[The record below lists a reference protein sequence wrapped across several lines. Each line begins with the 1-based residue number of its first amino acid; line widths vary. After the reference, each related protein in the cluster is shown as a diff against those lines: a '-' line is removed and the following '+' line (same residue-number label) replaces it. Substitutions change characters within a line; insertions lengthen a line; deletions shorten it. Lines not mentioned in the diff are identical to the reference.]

1 MSPSRPHAARRPA
14 VGARPPHAVHVL
26 GGGPA
31 ADGTYVPSARTAAHA
46 RSLASGLTARGVR
59 VTVCTR
65 HDAALRHSFT
75 GTGAEFTALPARSEA
90 DAVARLRAV
99 CAEADLV
106 HAHGL
111 RAGLLAAL
119 ALGRRRGPVP
129 LVVTWHALP
138 RAGPG
143 HASRTDAA
151 HDLVT
156 RLLLRRVAR
165 AATVVLGTTTELV
178 DAARRSGARD
188 ARLAPAPVPLT
199 GAVPAPDREDA
210 AAPDRLGST
219 ARAGLGVADRPLLV
233 AVGRL
238 DGRRGHGHD
247 TALTAA
253 RAWRGLTP
261 APLLAVAG
269 EGPGRDVL
277 QRRIDKEKLPVRL
290 LGRRDDALRLLAEAD
305 IALQPTRCR
314 GPSLVAQE
322 ALRAGVPLVA
332 AASGGV
338 PELVGTAAVLVP
350 CGDADSLASAVLGL
364 LADPARRAALGAA
377 GRARARTWPG
387 EDDTA
392 ALVLGVYDEVIRAA
406 ADR

>member
-1 MSPSRPHAARRPA
+1 MSPSPSRTHAAGRPV

-31 ADGTYVPSARTAAHA
+31 ADGTYAPSARTAAHV
-46 RSLASGLTARGVR
+46 RSLARGLTARGVR

-65 HDAALRHSFT
+65 HDEALRHSFT
-75 GTGAEFTALPARSEA
+75 GTGAEFTALPGRSEA
-90 DAVARLRAV
+90 EAVARLRAV

-143 HASRTDAA
+143 HASRADAA
-151 HDLVT
+151 HDLVA

-199 GAVPAPDREDA
+199 GAVPPPGQEDA
-210 AAPDRLGST
+210 AARDAPGSA
-219 ARAGLGVADRPLLV
+219 ARAGIGAVDRPLLM

-238 DGRRGHGHD
+238 DGRRGYD

-253 RAWRGLTP
+253 RAWRNLTP

-269 EGPGRDVL
+269 EGPGREAL
-277 QRRIDKEKLPVRL
+277 QRRIDEEKLPVRL

-338 PELVGTAAVLVP
+338 PELVGSAAVLVP

-392 ALVLGVYDEVIRAA
+392 ALVLGVYDEVTRAA
-406 ADR
+406 AER

>member
-1 MSPSRPHAARRPA
+1 MSPSRTHASRRPA

-26 GGGPA
+26 GGGVA
-31 ADGTYVPSARTAAHA
+31 ADGPHAPSARTAAHA
-46 RSLASGLTARGVR
+46 RALARGLTARGVR

-75 GTGAEFTALPARSEA
+75 GTGAEFTALPGRTEA

-99 CAEADLV
+99 CTEADLV

-119 ALGRRRGPVP
+119 ALGRRRSPVP
-129 LVVTWHALP
+129 LVVTWYALP

-143 HASRTDAA
+143 PGHASRADAA

-199 GAVPAPDREDA
+199 GAGPSSDREDA
-210 AAPDRLGST
+210 AAEEALRST
-219 ARAGLGVADRPLLV
+219 ARAGVGAADRPLLV

-238 DGRRGHGHD
+238 DGRRGHD
-247 TALTAA
+247 TALTAS
-253 RAWRGLTP
+253 RAWRGLSP

-269 EGPGRDVL
+269 EGPGRGAL
-277 QRRIDKEKLPVRL
+277 QRRIDEEKLPVRL

-377 GRARARTWPG
+377 GRAQARTWPG
-387 EDDTA
+387 EDATA
-392 ALVLGVYDEVIRAA
+392 ALVLGVYDEVTRAV